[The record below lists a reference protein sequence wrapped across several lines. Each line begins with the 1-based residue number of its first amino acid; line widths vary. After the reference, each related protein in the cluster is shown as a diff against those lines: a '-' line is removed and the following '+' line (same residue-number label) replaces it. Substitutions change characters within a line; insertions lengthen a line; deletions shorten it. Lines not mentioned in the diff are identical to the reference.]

1 MLTKRKEG
9 GGDVG
14 SQDRE
19 LVVGSKLE
27 LCSSCLSLSHG
38 EELLLLS
45 QPLSQRYC
53 TLLLPATALSVVP
66 KLEPAHPIIP
76 QCYQAA

>member
-1 MLTKRKEG
+1 MWGAKIVSLSWG
-9 GGDVG
+9 A
-14 SQDRE
+14 
-19 LVVGSKLE
+19 
-27 LCSSCLSLSHG
+27 SSSYVAPASLSHG